1 MHEIKIYGEVIP
13 FEEDFGDGF
22 INLSNV
28 QNQLEQAHG
37 KDIKV
42 RIRSMGGDVQTGFDI
57 YNELRRYARE
67 NNAKVQTFGEG
78 FVASIAT
85 VFFLAGDER
94 ILTENTNPFL
104 HNAWCYTL
112 GDSKELLRTSVE
124 LKTCNNK
131 IAQHYALHTDL
142 TKEEALQLM
151 ENETSITPKE
161 AKKMRFATAI
171 EEVLRPVALKRFT
184 TNIKPNTMNKR
195 AKQILANAAKILG
208 LMSNKLVATASGSE
222 LDFYELADDAVVAV
236 GDKAYYDGVDA
247 DGDYILPSGETYV
260 FVAGELTEIIP
271 EMLANEDEETDL
283 AEANATI
290 KLLTEQ
296 LEASTNKVTELS
308 AQNKA
313 KDVTIAGYKAMSRP
327 APVNG
332 KPTPRINEP
341 TPEPSKTSKA
351 VAQMIKLKTK

>member
-13 FEEDFGDGF
+13 FEDDFGDGYV
-22 INLSNV
+22 NLSNV
-28 QNQLEQAHG
+28 QNQLEQANG

-67 NNAKVQTFGEG
+67 NNAKVQTLGEG
-78 FVASIAT
+78 FLASIAT

-104 HNAWCYTL
+104 HNAWTYTI

-131 IAQHYALHTDL
+131 IAAHYALHTDL

-195 AKQILANAAKILG
+195 AKLILTNAAKVLG
-208 LMSNKLVATASGSE
+208 LISNKLVATAAGSE
-222 LDFYELADDAVVAV
+222 LDFYELEDDAVVAI

-247 DGDYILPSGETYV
+247 EGSYLMPNDETYV
-260 FVAGELTEIIP
+260 FVAGELTEIQPPI
-271 EMLANEDEETDL
+271 LDNQDEEIDL

-296 LEASTNKVTELS
+296 LETVTNKVTDLVAS
-308 AQNKA
+308 NKA
-313 KDVTIAGYKAMSRP
+313 KDATIAGYKAMSKP

-332 KPTPRINEP
+332 KPTPRINVP
-341 TPEPSKTSKA
+341 APEPSATSKA
-351 VAQMIKLKTK
+351 VAQMIKHKTR

>member
-22 INLSNV
+22 VNLSKV
-28 QNQLEQAHG
+28 QNQLEEANG

-67 NNAKVQTFGEG
+67 NNAKVQTLGEG
-78 FVASIAT
+78 FLASIAT
-85 VFFLAGDER
+85 IFFLAGDER

-104 HNAWCYTL
+104 HNAWCYTV
-112 GDSKELLRTSVE
+112 GDSKEILRTSVE

-131 IAQHYALHTDL
+131 IAAHYALHTDL

-151 ENETSITPKE
+151 DNETSITPKE

-184 TNIKPNTMNKR
+184 INIKPNTMNKK
-195 AKQILANAAKILG
+195 AKLILANAAKILG
-208 LMSNKLVATASGSE
+208 LYSNKLVATAGGSE
-222 LDFYELADDAVVAV
+222 LDFYELEDDAVVAV

-247 DGDYILPSGETYV
+247 EGDYLMPNDETYV
-260 FVAGELTEIIP
+260 FVAGELTEILP
-271 EMLANEDEETDL
+271 AEADNLDQETDL

-296 LEASTNKVTELS
+296 LEATSNKVTELAAS
-308 AQNKA
+308 NKA
-313 KDVTIAGYKAMSRP
+313 KDATIAGYKAMSRP
-327 APVNG
+327 APANG
-332 KPTPRINEP
+332 KDAPRI
-341 TPEPSKTSKA
+341 TPPAVEPSAASKA
-351 VAQMIKLKTK
+351 VAQMIKNKNK